1 MRINAASVAFRHLD
15 VTAAD
20 LARYTLR
27 EGFDG
32 LEIWAPHARALAQDW
47 TALPARPPVP
57 MLAGYLP
64 LGLPGFDL
72 AEARALVDLT
82 RAWDAPKLRLFAGHL
97 GDGQAGDRARTAIL
111 RDLTAVAGLAADQ
124 GLHIAIETHPGT
136 LADSLPAVQ
145 ALLAA
150 LDHPAVGVNF
160 DVLHV
165 WESGADPV
173 AAVQAL
179 APHLLH
185 VHLKTVTGRD
195 RLGVFQPDN
204 IHDPKGCRQGICP
217 LFEGA
222 LNYPPILAALPA
234 DIDASLE
241 WFGPKPAASMIADLR
256 QLRALHHTR
265 AA

>member
-1 MRINAASVAFRHLD
+1 M
-15 VTAAD
+15 TAAD

-47 TALPARPPVP
+47 AALPARPAVP

-72 AEARALVDLT
+72 AEGRALVDLT
-82 RAWDAPKLRLFAGHL
+82 HDWRAPKLRLFAGHL
-97 GDGQAGDRARTAIL
+97 GDAQADDRARTAIL
-111 RDLTAVAGLAADQ
+111 RDLAVVAGLAADR
-124 GLHIAIETHPGT
+124 GLRIAIETHPGT

-173 AAVQAL
+173 AAMQAL
-179 APHLLH
+179 APHLIH
-185 VHLKTVTGRD
+185 AHLKTVTGRD

-222 LNYPPILAALPA
+222 LDYPPILAALPA
-234 DIDASLE
+234 GIDASLE

-256 QLRALHHTR
+256 HIRALPLTR